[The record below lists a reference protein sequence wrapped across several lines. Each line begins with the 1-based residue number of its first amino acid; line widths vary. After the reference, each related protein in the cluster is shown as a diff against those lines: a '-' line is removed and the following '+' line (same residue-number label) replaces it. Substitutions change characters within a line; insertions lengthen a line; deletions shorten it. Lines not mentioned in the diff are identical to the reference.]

1 MNKKFLYALAGIA
14 TLSFAAFAQN
24 SNEGVQS
31 FQKGDN
37 AWQRDNGSAQVKML
51 PQFEKLSG
59 KMAMNN
65 IVNAEQVFCYEVFP
79 NAKNF
84 NGYTLDGFPIRG
96 FCGVLDKKTRD
107 VITPF
112 FFANQSAVDFDKSEK
127 CSMQP
132 KIIMRFVRGV
142 DFTDVLF
149 SSPCASL
156 AIFYA
161 GKLRVYNYTPIAK
174 EMDEIIKQM
183 EKLHETF
190 VSPALLNQLLPK
202 GIIQNDQQRSL
213 VNKASEPVRNWE
225 KKATDKMKKQEEEI
239 QKQNT
244 GWNKLKNKA
253 N

>member
-1 MNKKFLYALAGIA
+1 MNKKFIFISAAIMIFS
-14 TLSFAAFAQN
+14 LSAFAQ
-24 SNEGVQS
+24 SATEGVQS
-31 FQKGDN
+31 FKANEN
-37 AWQRDNGSAQVKML
+37 AWKREENSAQTKTL

-65 IVNAEQVFCYEVFP
+65 IVNAEQVFCYEIFP
-79 NAKNF
+79 NAKDF
-84 NGYTLDGFPIRG
+84 KGYTLDGFPVRG

-107 VITPF
+107 IITPF
-112 FFANQSAVDFDKSEK
+112 FFANPAAVNFDRAEN
-127 CSMQP
+127 CAMQP

-156 AIFYA
+156 AVFYG
-161 GKLRVYNYTPIAK
+161 GKVNVYNYTPIAR

-190 VSPALLNQLLPK
+190 VSPALLNQLLPM
-202 GIIQNDQQRSL
+202 GVIQNEQQRGL

-225 KKATDKMKKQEEEI
+225 KQATDQMKKQEAEV
-239 QKQNT
+239 QRQNT
-244 GWNKLKNKA
+244 GWNKLKNKM

>member
-1 MNKKFLYALAGIA
+1 MNMKFFYILAA
-14 TLSFAAFAQN
+14 VSAFSLNVFAQT
-24 SNEGVQS
+24 SGEGVQS
-31 FQKGDN
+31 FQQNDN
-37 AWQRDNGSAQVKML
+37 AWQREDASSQVKML
-51 PQFEKLSG
+51 PQFEQLSG

-65 IVNAEQVFCYEVFP
+65 IVNAEQVFCYEIFP

-112 FFANQSAVDFDKSEK
+112 FFANPSAVDFEKSEN

-132 KIIMRFVRGV
+132 RIIMRFIRGV

-149 SSPCASL
+149 SSPCTSL
-156 AIFYA
+156 AVFYA
-161 GKLRVYNYTPIAK
+161 GKVKVYNYTSIAK

-190 VSPALLNQLLPK
+190 VSPTLLNQLLPM
-202 GIIQNDQQRSL
+202 GVIQNDQQRSL

-225 KKATDKMKKQEEEI
+225 KQATEQMKKKEEEI

-244 GWNKLKNKA
+244 GWNKLKNKM